1 MLLRT
6 CSRGRATPPSR
17 QPCRSSLSRP
27 PEVSVP
33 GRILDLMWGEEVL
46 SHVQLSHVP
55 RGRVGSSISFRS
67 RIAVQ
72 GAGRLDRRQM
82 VLDLDALFS
91 VFHAGPRGLELW
103 TPAGYERLCGAHVG
117 YDGVR
122 ITKADRSFC
131 ARSSLLPLA
140 VPQEPACVDVLTSCA
155 RSNVRGGV
163 AKPFKNVVD

>member
-1 MLLRT
+1 MTLANSSRMLLRT

-91 VFHAGPRGLELW
+91 VFHAGPRGRPQLLRKELSSTTCDSARACMCGRIDFLCKKQRARLPCLEW
-103 TPAGYERLCGAHVG
+103 GDRLP
-117 YDGVR
+117 
-122 ITKADRSFC
+122 
-131 ARSSLLPLA
+131 SS
-140 VPQEPACVDVLTSCA
+140 
-155 RSNVRGGV
+155 G
-163 AKPFKNVVD
+163 

>member
-1 MLLRT
+1 MLQRT
-6 CSRGRATPPSR
+6 CSRGRATRPSR
-17 QPCRSSLSRP
+17 QPSRSSLSRP

-91 VFHAGPRGLELW
+91 VFHAGPRGRPQLLR
-103 TPAGYERLCGAHVG
+103 TTTCGSARGCMCGRIDFLCKKQHS
-117 YDGVR
+117 R
-122 ITKADRSFC
+122 W
-131 ARSSLLPLA
+131 
-140 VPQEPACVDVLTSCA
+140 
-155 RSNVRGGV
+155 RG
-163 AKPFKNVVD
+163 KTI